1 MVGPSDTRLSFSTI
15 PGATNDLPRFNDPAL
30 YQTDNLNNP
39 LWYTATDTLN
49 ELRQDRGAYRLS
61 VVHESFSEGQLVNE
75 EVRYCTLLYVACTL
89 HGGHS

>member
-1 MVGPSDTRLSFSTI
+1 MLFRS
-15 PGATNDLPRFNDPAL
+15 L

-75 EVRYCTLLYVACTL
+75 EVRYNVVVRCMHVARRPLVTDEVRLPPTPAPLTLRTRR
-89 HGGHS
+89 H